1 MKKILIPIFIVLLI
15 LLIFIVNKPKSRFEQ
30 SPFNENFL
38 KHDFTIILYRN
49 GCPSCDL
56 IYDDIK
62 NIQKRHPNKNIYFIE
77 SRSIYGKKLVDEYN
91 IEEVP
96 AMITKTKRKLL
107 INQNLIRNDKLNQ
120 DIVNN
125 HLEMQK

>member
-15 LLIFIVNKPKSRFEQ
+15 PLIFIVNKPKSRFKQ

-62 NIQKRHPNKNIYFIE
+62 DIQKQHPNKNIYFIE

-96 AMITKTKRKLL
+96 TIITKTKRKLL

-120 DIVNN
+120 DIVND
-125 HLEMQK
+125 HLKMQK

>member
-1 MKKILIPIFIVLLI
+1 MP
-15 LLIFIVNKPKSRFEQ
+15 LIFIVNKPKSRFEQ

-62 NIQKRHPNKNIYFIE
+62 DIQKRHPNKNIYFIE